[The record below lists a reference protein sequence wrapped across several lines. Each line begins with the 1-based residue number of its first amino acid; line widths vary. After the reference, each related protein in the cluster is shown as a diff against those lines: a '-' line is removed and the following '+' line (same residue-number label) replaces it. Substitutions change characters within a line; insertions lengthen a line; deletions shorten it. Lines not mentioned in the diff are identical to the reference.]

1 MTATLSPAPQTARLT
16 PDLAARWF
24 FYSAVFWLIVP
35 VLAGLVMAVFLFDAR
50 TQEWVPEPLRP
61 AIIFGRLRPL
71 HVNLAMF
78 GWLSMVYAGCML
90 FLTPRLCATPLYSER
105 LGRVTLV
112 LWNLLVVGAAV
123 SLPLGFTQGREY
135 AELVWPLDVLLLV
148 CFGLMGV
155 NVWGTVLRRTEPRMY
170 ITVWSFLAATAIAPL
185 VYAIGNRVWD
195 FSGAYSGV
203 SDAIVNYFYVHN
215 IFNVWF
221 TTMALG
227 LFFYLLPRL
236 TGNPLF
242 SHRLALWGFSS
253 VWTGQHHLLYG
264 PGPEWLEILSV
275 SFSILAAIGNVAFL
289 LNSVKTMQGAWN
301 KLGSNLP
308 LRFLATGCLF
318 YFLTCVQGIA
328 QSFRGF
334 NAYVHFTNWVIGHS
348 HLALVGAYSFL
359 CIALVYYV
367 MGRSLDRPVSRRLM
381 EWHYWLTLCGLS
393 VFMVSLWIAGLIQG
407 QNWSMGGVP
416 FLETVRSLK
425 PFFFIR
431 LLAGAAMVA
440 GQLVFALALWRLVRG
455 RQDAAGALQ
464 TQPVAG

>member
-1 MTATLSPAPQTARLT
+1 EPNVTATLSPAPPAARLT

-24 FYSAVFWLIVP
+24 FYSAVFWLLVP

-50 TQEWVPEPLRP
+50 TQEWVPEFLRP
-61 AIIFGRLRPL
+61 AVIFGRLRPM

-90 FLTPRLCATPLYSER
+90 FLTPRLCGTPLYSER
-105 LGRVTLV
+105 LGWVTLV
-112 LWNLLVVGAAV
+112 LWNLLVLGAAV

-135 AELVWPLDVLLLV
+135 AELAWPLDVLLLV
-148 CFGLMGV
+148 CFGLIGV

-195 FSGAYSGV
+195 FTGAYSGV
-203 SDAIVNYFYVHN
+203 SDAIINYFYVHN

-221 TTMALG
+221 TTLALG

-275 SFSILAAIGNVAFL
+275 SFSILAAIGNAAFL
-289 LNSVKTMQGAWN
+289 LNSVKTMQGAWH
-301 KLGSNLP
+301 KLGPNLP

-318 YFLTCVQGIA
+318 YFLTCIQGIA

-367 MGRSLDRPVSRRLM
+367 VGRSLDRDANRRLM
-381 EWHYWLTLCGLS
+381 EWHYWLTLGGLT

-407 QNWSMGGVP
+407 QNWNMGGVP
-416 FLETVRSLK
+416 FIETVRSLK

-431 LLAGAAMVA
+431 LL
-440 GQLVFALALWRLVRG
+440 
-455 RQDAAGALQ
+455 
-464 TQPVAG
+464 